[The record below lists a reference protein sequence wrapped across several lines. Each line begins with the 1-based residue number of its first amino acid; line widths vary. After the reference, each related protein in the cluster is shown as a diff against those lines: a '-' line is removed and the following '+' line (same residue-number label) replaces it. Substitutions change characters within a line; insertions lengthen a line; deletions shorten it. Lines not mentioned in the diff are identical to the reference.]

1 MKKSDLLD
9 NLKLK
14 LNNFSQTDISLS
26 IDHILFAFQ
35 ESLKNNERIEIRGFG
50 SLSVR
55 TRKPIRARNPQSGD
69 SIELSE
75 RKIPYFRAA
84 KGLKSKL
91 N

>member
-9 NLKLK
+9 NLKSK

-50 SLSVR
+50 SLTVR

-75 RKIPYFRAA
+75 RKIPYFRASKA
-84 KGLKSKL
+84 LKSKL

>member
-55 TRKPIRARNPQSGD
+55 IRKPIRARNPQSGD

>member
-26 IDHILFAFQ
+26 TDLILFAFQ
-35 ESLKNNERIEIRGFG
+35 EALKNNERIEIRGFG

-55 TRKPIRARNPQSGD
+55 KRKPIRARNPQSGD
-69 SIELSE
+69 SIELTE
-75 RKIPYFRAA
+75 RKIPYFRASKA
-84 KGLKSKL
+84 LKAKL